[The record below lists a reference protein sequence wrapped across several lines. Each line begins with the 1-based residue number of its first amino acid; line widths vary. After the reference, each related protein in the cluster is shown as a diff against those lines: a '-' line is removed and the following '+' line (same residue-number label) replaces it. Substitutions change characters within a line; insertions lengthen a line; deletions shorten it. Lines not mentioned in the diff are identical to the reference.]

1 MQEQK
6 DMPLLRSN
14 MECEQKDSFSQKI
27 LLSGLRRRAK
37 ERKILNRILQEAFR
51 ALASL
56 IVFFLFAGTMVFLAY
71 GQRGYLAFGG
81 EMLLSF
87 FVAFCFWAWLGSE
100 FADIRKGMED

>member
-1 MQEQK
+1 MHEHK

-14 MECEQKDSFSQKI
+14 MECEQKDSFHQKI

-51 ALASL
+51 ILASL
-56 IVFFLFAGTMVFLAY
+56 IVFFLFSGTMIFLTY

-81 EMLLSF
+81 EMLLSI
-87 FVAFCFWAWLGSE
+87 FVTFCFWAWLGSE
-100 FADIRKGMED
+100 FNDIRKSMED